1 MLQFA
6 VFFPLFTQ
14 VGVLLQIPGQH
25 LVRILTHGAEL
36 EDVEGLAVLAQ
47 TTLPVQ
53 HRPPAVQ
60 TDQQAQQQPGHGTQQ
75 DHGQA
80 EHKIQG
86 PLETLPPATAQVLHE
101 HETCHGAQVAGME
114 PVLANTAALG
124 GHHQDLDEIAAGLV
138 YEAGRI
144 GIGRLQH
151 QGDGPGMAAFRVP
164 QLTSGLFHV
173 RRQGEDVH
181 RRKAQPGVTLEIMP
195 QLPARIAAVKDHQ
208 GRAPPAE
215 PAEVM
220 TAETPGHR
228 QEEDAQQPGPHEHDT
243 RIGHAGLARE
253 QQHEDETEGQGRHG
267 AELAALHIG
276 RQRDASVKSQC
287 QPHER
292 CNQKHGEHPAV
303 AGDV

>member
-1 MLQFA
+1 MA
-6 VFFPLFTQ
+6 
-14 VGVLLQIPGQH
+14 PG
-25 LVRILTHGAEL
+25 
-36 EDVEGLAVLAQ
+36 
-47 TTLPVQ
+47 
-53 HRPPAVQ
+53 
-60 TDQQAQQQPGHGTQQ
+60 
-75 DHGQA
+75 
-80 EHKIQG
+80 
-86 PLETLPPATAQVLHE
+86 
-101 HETCHGAQVAGME
+101 
-114 PVLANTAALG
+114 
-124 GHHQDLDEIAAGLV
+124 
-138 YEAGRI
+138 
-144 GIGRLQH
+144 
-151 QGDGPGMAAFRVP
+151 GMAAFRVP

-181 RRKAQPGVTLEIMP
+181 RRKAQPGMTLEIMP

-253 QQHEDETEGQGRHG
+253 QQHEDEPEGQGRHG

-292 CNQKHGEHPAV
+292 CHQKHGEHPAV
-303 AGDV
+303 AGDVQAAPQGTQAHEQKGTGQKGKKVAQHQQDDTGWHPQALQHALY